1 MTTSL
6 NMKRDLLQRCLLR
19 LLCGVV
25 VTIALAAC
33 TSSYP
38 SRLGD
43 LTLETLSNGARLGH
57 VEIDDQGELQ
67 SFEQLQSVTRDLRQ
81 ESRNSPRLVVV
92 YVHGWNNGAADG
104 PGSGDLIS
112 FRETLEKLAV
122 AQNQNGGRRPYGV
135 FVSWRGRTLK
145 PSPMLFDFFHRYA
158 GAERAGGIAGAE
170 VIHEISAAARSSNPL
185 NRILMVGHSFGGLL
199 LESSISEALAARL
212 ATAHGSLNP
221 GQEMV
226 LHPRELPAD
235 LVVLINPAEAAIQS
249 RKLIAAMTHRGV
261 RAAKDSRPS
270 PWIVSVTSQRDNA
283 NKIAFPAGNILGR
296 WMPPF
301 NFFNTSVS
309 GSYKRGT
316 KNYDGVEWGSQGA
329 SQRNTV
335 GHFLPIHSHQ
345 PKGTTCN
352 PNAPRDLAAIIEANV
367 RPWDGKDILVR
378 GKTCIYRFGERDP
391 ARFNHS
397 PFWILQAPNE
407 LIEGHTGIWSADCIG
422 MLTALMHLR
431 ENSPMPV
438 SSDKSADVK
447 VQIQLQSF

>member
-1 MTTSL
+1 MTISL
-6 NMKRDLLQRCLLR
+6 NMKRISLPRCLLQ
-19 LLCGVV
+19 LSCGVV
-25 VTIALAAC
+25 GAIALVAC

-38 SRLGD
+38 SRLGG

-81 ESRNSPRLVVV
+81 QSRKTPRLVVV
-92 YVHGWNNGAADG
+92 YVHGWNHGAMDG
-104 PGSGDLIS
+104 LGGGDLRA
-112 FRETLEKLAV
+112 FRATLEKLAT
-122 AQNQNGGRRPYGV
+122 AQNQNGGRKPYGV

-145 PSPMLFDFFHRYA
+145 PSPMVFDFFHRYA

-170 VIHEISAAARSSNPL
+170 VIHEISAAARSSNPQ

-199 LESSISEALAARL
+199 LESSISEALAAKL
-212 ATAHGSLNP
+212 ADAHGSLNP

-235 LVVLINPAEAAIQS
+235 LIVLINPAEAAIQS
-249 RKLIAAMTHRGV
+249 RKLIAAMTNRGV
-261 RAAKDSRPS
+261 RAAKNTRPS

-296 WMPPF
+296 WLPPF

-345 PKGTTCN
+345 PKLTTNN
-352 PNAPRDLAAIIEANV
+352 PEAPRDLAAIIQANV
-367 RPWDGKDILVR
+367 RPWDGQEILVR
-378 GKTCIYRFGERDP
+378 GKSRVYRFGERDA

-397 PFWILQAPNE
+397 PFWIFQAPNE
-407 LIEGHTGIWSADCIG
+407 LIEGHTGIWSDDCIG

-431 ENSPMPV
+431 ENSPLPV
-438 SSDKSADVK
+438 RPDKPADAK
-447 VQIQLQSF
+447 VQIKLQSF